1 MLTIYQTHLRP
12 LITFQ
17 GWSKQDICALCQG
30 TRAKMGMLTLQVAQ
44 PGKNKMVKGSTSTV
58 GFDNPSESK
67 KFDYN
72 NNYKGKKSHN

>member
-1 MLTIYQTHLRP
+1 
-12 LITFQ
+12 
-17 GWSKQDICALCQG
+17 
-30 TRAKMGMLTLQVAQ
+30 MLTLQVAQ